1 MNAKMDELINDIGN
15 LIMDTADVEFS
26 QALLYV
32 EAEEGAIAP
41 DLFYRTLDN
50 KYVYRFADNELVNK
64 VYDLY
69 TEFQST
75 GKQPWTT
82 FSYALGQDNKFSI
95 DFGYDDIK
103 PDDENCEA
111 RKALW
116 IKEHLGDVEIDY
128 PK

>member
-1 MNAKMDELINDIGN
+1 MKFE
-15 LIMDTADVEFS
+15 TAWI
-26 QALLYV
+26 YV
-32 EAEEGAIAP
+32 EMQDDHGSATAEEVAIAP

-64 VYDLY
+64 VYDLC

-75 GKQPWTT
+75 GKQPLTT
-82 FSYALGQDNKFSI
+82 FSYALAQDNKFSI
-95 DFGYDDIK
+95 DFSCDDIK

>member
-1 MNAKMDELINDIGN
+1 MQDDLGSATE
-15 LIMDTADVEFS
+15 
-26 QALLYV
+26 Q
-32 EAEEGAIAP
+32 EGAVAP
-41 DLFYRTLDN
+41 DQFYRTLDN
-50 KYVYRFADNELVNK
+50 KYAYRFADNERVNK

-69 TEFQST
+69 TALQST
-75 GKQPWTT
+75 GQQPWTP
-82 FSYALGQDNKFSI
+82 FSYALRQDNKFSI

-116 IKEHLGDVEIDY
+116 IREHLGDVEIDY